1 MEAALAEVRHHQSL
15 YWSKV
20 PRLNYERFVF
30 RGLACAFGDAGMK
43 DATAL
48 PPTDP
53 VYAPDDYGHSRVLGR
68 AVRDAGCPGLRY
80 HSVRM
85 PGSHC
90 WALMTPRPVSSIV
103 QTAHYEMVWNGQI
116 TSVSQISEA

>member
-1 MEAALAEVRHHQSL
+1 
-15 YWSKV
+15 
-20 PRLNYERFVF
+20 
-30 RGLACAFGDAGMK
+30 
-43 DATAL
+43 
-48 PPTDP
+48 
-53 VYAPDDYGHSRVLGR
+53 
-68 AVRDAGCPGLRY
+68 
-80 HSVRM
+80 M